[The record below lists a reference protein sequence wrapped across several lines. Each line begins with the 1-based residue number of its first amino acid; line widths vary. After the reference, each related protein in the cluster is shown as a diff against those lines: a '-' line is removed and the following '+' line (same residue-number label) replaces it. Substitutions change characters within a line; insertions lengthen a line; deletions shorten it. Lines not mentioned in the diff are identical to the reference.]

1 VSIWTFLAAG
11 YYLAISVPLVG
22 WDFKEHRLPNR
33 YTISALIFCATL
45 VALDALS
52 YQRLQ
57 PLISGVAAAGITW
70 GAGYLMAKFDLIGM
84 GDIKLLTGQH
94 LWLAYFNPWLV
105 LLSLT
110 SGFVFASAFSALQLI
125 RGRLNLKSNMALG
138 PFLLAGFLLAAVAAL
153 TGEV

>member
-1 VSIWTFLAAG
+1 MSIWTFLAAG

-45 VALDALS
+45 VTLDAFS

-57 PLISGVAAAGITW
+57 SLISAVTAAGITW
-70 GAGYLMAKFDLIGM
+70 GTGYLMAKFDLIGM

-94 LWLAYFNPWLV
+94 LWLAYLNPWLI

-110 SGFVFASAFSALQLI
+110 LGFVMASAFSALQLI
-125 RGRLNLKSNMALG
+125 RGKLNLKSNMALG
-138 PFLLAGFLLAAVAAL
+138 PFLLVGFLLAAVVAF

>member
-1 VSIWTFLAAG
+1 MSIWTFLAAG
-11 YYLAISVPLVG
+11 YYLAISVPLVC

-33 YTISALIFCATL
+33 YTISALIFCTTL
-45 VALDALS
+45 VTLDAFS

-84 GDIKLLTGQH
+84 GDIKLLIGQH
-94 LWLAYFNPWLV
+94 LLLAYFNPLLI

-110 SGFVFASAFSALQLI
+110 SGFVLASAFSALQLI
-125 RGRLNLKSNMALG
+125 RGKLNLKSSMALG
-138 PFLLAGFLLAAVAAL
+138 PFLLAGFLLAAVVL
-153 TGEV
+153 FTGEV